1 MKKLIFLLTA
11 AVLFSLTVSA
21 QTKPRAK
28 TAPKAAP
35 PAKKAAAAE
44 LDKGTIEDG
53 QYTNKYFGITFQV
66 PENWQV
72 QEEIVNKIIKDE
84 GAKSVKAKTNAGQK
98 ALNQASN
105 RVTVA
110 VTAFKNQFLSNDN
123 ASFVL
128 SFEDLRPVP
137 TVKDAVDYLQ
147 LLVTTLKQVQLPPEM
162 KYSEIQAEKL
172 GTRQFGFIEINRK
185 EATQRMY
192 VTVKKNYAI
201 FFVFTYNDA
210 ADLETMRTMLANG
223 NFALK

>member
-1 MKKLIFLLTA
+1 MKKLLFLLITA
-11 AVLFSLTVSA
+11 AAFSLTVSA
-21 QTKPRAK
+21 QTKAR
-28 TAPKAAP
+28 PKAVP
-35 PAKKAAAAE
+35 KVAAAVE

-53 QYTNKYFGITFQV
+53 QYTNKYFGISFQL
-66 PENWQV
+66 PENWDV
-72 QEEIVNKIIKDE
+72 QEEIVNKIIKDR
-84 GAKSVKAKTNAGQK
+84 GAKSLKAKTAAGQK

-110 VTAFKNQFLSNDN
+110 VTAFKSPLGSDNN

-147 LLVTTLKQVQLPPEM
+147 LMVTTLKQVQLPPGM
-162 KYSEIQAEKL
+162 NYSEIQAEKL